1 MKMDVAEHVR
11 VFNEAASSGR
21 WEPFIDRFAE
31 DAELEFV
38 GVPAGPFI
46 GKQAIAQAYRENPPD
61 DVIAIDGAPRRA
73 GDTIV
78 VPYRWNRT
86 SEKGTMR
93 MTWKAG
99 LITKLV
105 VTFG

>member
-1 MKMDVAEHVR
+1 MDATAHVR
-11 VFNEAASSGR
+11 LFNEAASSGR

-31 DAELEFV
+31 DVELEFV
-38 GVPAGPFI
+38 DVSAGPFI
-46 GKQAIAQAYRENPPD
+46 SRQDIAQVYRQNPPD
-61 DVIAIDGAPRRA
+61 DTLAIDGAPRRE

-78 VPYRWNRT
+78 VPCRWNRT
-86 SEKGTMR
+86 NEKGTMR
-93 MTWKAG
+93 LTYNGG